1 MWMRAPVFVTFR
13 TTQSMTEDVPRVT
26 FAPLR
31 MCARSATPFSAATVL
46 HDSSQDVG
54 DHIGAGANGYLQ
66 QHIGHRRLWTDI
78 IRQTAP
84 AVVRPA
90 RIAERRPA
98 AIKPSV
104 PAGKE

>member
-54 DHIGAGANGYLQ
+54 NHIDAGANGKKESSSDKKIFGPYHTQVGLQ
-66 QHIGHRRLWTDI
+66 RFTEFLHWTHLANSHTSWQFSTKVI
-78 IRQTAP
+78 
-84 AVVRPA
+84 
-90 RIAERRPA
+90 
-98 AIKPSV
+98 
-104 PAGKE
+104 